1 MGVTKEELQREF
13 VQLLNLGQTM
23 TKMSKNYSDKE
34 LKDQGNKLFAARN
47 YDGAIECYTKAIMKN
62 PSVPHYYTNRALCY
76 LNQKRWPQAITDAK
90 LALERDQNL
99 VKGHFYLGK
108 ALLEKDNVDEAI
120 KHLHRANDLAKEQK
134 LNFGDDIAIQLR
146 IARKKRWNIQ
156 EEKRIQQEIELQT
169 YLTRL
174 VVEDRDRKIEELR
187 NTGEDVDVLVEKVEV
202 ETDRHMD
209 ELHSLFAKVDERRQ
223 KRDVPDYMCGKISF
237 EILKDPVITPS
248 GITYDRKDI
257 EEHLQRVGHFDP
269 VTRTKLTQDQLVPN
283 YAMKEVVDVFLQE
296 NEWAND
302 Y

>member
-1 MGVTKEELQREF
+1 MDTAKY
-13 VQLLNLGQTM
+13 
-23 TKMSKNYSDKE
+23 KNYTDKE
-34 LKDQGNKLFAARN
+34 LKDQGNKQFAARN
-47 YDGAIECYTKAIMKN
+47 FDGAIDSYTLAIIKN
-62 PSVPHYYTNRALCY
+62 SNVPHYYTNRALCY
-76 LNQKRWPQAITDAK
+76 LNQKRWPQAVQDARQ
-90 LALERDQNL
+90 ALEKDPNL

-108 ALLEKDNVDEAI
+108 ALLERESLDEAI

-257 EEHLQRVGHFDP
+257 EEHLTRVGHFDP
-269 VTRTKLTQDQLVPN
+269 VTRTKLTQDQLIPN
-283 YAMKEVVDVFLQE
+283 YAMKEVVDDFIVN
-296 NEWAND
+296 NEWAHD
-302 Y
+302 F

>member
-1 MGVTKEELQREF
+1 MDTAKY
-13 VQLLNLGQTM
+13 
-23 TKMSKNYSDKE
+23 KNYTDKE
-34 LKDQGNKLFAARN
+34 LKDQGNKQFAARN
-47 YDGAIECYTKAIMKN
+47 FDGAIDSYTLAIIKN
-62 PSVPHYYTNRALCY
+62 SNVPHYYTNRALCY
-76 LNQKRWPQAITDAK
+76 LNQKRWPQAVQDARQ
-90 LALERDQNL
+90 ALEKDPNL

-108 ALLEKDNVDEAI
+108 ALFERESLDEAI
-120 KHLHRANDLAKEQK
+120 EHLYKAHDLAKEQG

-257 EEHLQRVGHFDP
+257 EEHLTRVGHFDP
-269 VTRTKLTQDQLVPN
+269 VTRTKLTQDQLIPN
-283 YAMKEVVDVFLQE
+283 YAMKEVVDDFIVN
-296 NEWAND
+296 NEWAHD
-302 Y
+302 F

>member
-1 MGVTKEELQREF
+1 MDSAKY
-13 VQLLNLGQTM
+13 
-23 TKMSKNYSDKE
+23 KNYTDKE
-34 LKDQGNKLFAARN
+34 LKDQGNKQFAARN
-47 YDGAIECYTKAIMKN
+47 FDGAIDSYTLAIIKN
-62 PSVPHYYTNRALCY
+62 SNVPHYYTNRALCY
-76 LNQKRWPQAITDAK
+76 LNQKRWPQAVQDARQ
-90 LALERDQNL
+90 ALEKDPNL

-108 ALLEKDNVDEAI
+108 ALLERESLDEAI

-174 VVEDRDRKIEELR
+174 VVEDRDRKIDELR

-257 EEHLQRVGHFDP
+257 EEHLTRVGHFDP
-269 VTRTKLTQDQLVPN
+269 VTRTKLTQDQLIPN
-283 YAMKEVVDVFLQE
+283 YAMKEVVDDFIVN
-296 NEWAND
+296 NEWAHD
-302 Y
+302 F